1 MGRRK
6 YAGYITIRTDLDVDV
21 DINEF
26 YDELGSG
33 EKETLV
39 EWLKEDGYL
48 VGRIAEYDTP
58 GTPMQD
64 MFNENMNKIAASYH
78 LLTNEE
84 IELIEKLAKKY

>member
-1 MGRRK
+1 MGRRRL
-6 YAGYITIRTDLDVDV
+6 GYISMTVDADVCIYID
-21 DINEF
+21 EF

-33 EKETLV
+33 EKEQLV

-48 VGRIAEYDTP
+48 VGRINEYDTP

-64 MFNENMNKIAASYH
+64 MFNENINKIKNSYYQ
-78 LLTNEE
+78 LTNEE

>member
-1 MGRRK
+1 MR
-6 YAGYITIRTDLDVDV
+6 YVTINTEVDV
-21 DINEF
+21 DIYIDAF
-26 YDELGSG
+26 YDELDSR
-33 EKETLV
+33 EKEQLV

-64 MFNENMNKIAASYH
+64 MFNENINKIKNSYYQ
-78 LLTNEE
+78 LTNEE

>member
-1 MGRRK
+1 MS
-6 YAGYITIRTDLDVDV
+6 YITVTADV
-21 DINEF
+21 DIDIDDF
-26 YDELGSG
+26 YRELSSR
-33 EKETLV
+33 EKQDLV

-64 MFNENMNKIAASYH
+64 MFNENINKIKNSYYQ
-78 LLTNEE
+78 LTNEE

>member
-1 MGRRK
+1 MS
-6 YAGYITIRTDLDVDV
+6 YITVTADV
-21 DINEF
+21 DIDIDDF
-26 YDELGSG
+26 YRELSSR
-33 EKETLV
+33 EKQDLV

-48 VGRIAEYDTP
+48 VGRIAEYDTL

>member
-1 MGRRK
+1 MR
-6 YAGYITIRTDLDVDV
+6 YVTINTEVDV
-21 DINEF
+21 DIYIDAF
-26 YDELGSG
+26 YDELDSR
-33 EKETLV
+33 EKEQLV